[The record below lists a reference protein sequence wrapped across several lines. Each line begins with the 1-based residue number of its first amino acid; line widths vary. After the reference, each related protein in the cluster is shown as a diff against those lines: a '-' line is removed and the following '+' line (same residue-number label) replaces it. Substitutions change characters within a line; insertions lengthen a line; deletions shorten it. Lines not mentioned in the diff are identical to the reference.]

1 MNMSKKV
8 GFDRAIKPGWMDIT
22 ADLAMQGY
30 WPEDINRKL
39 EELLMDQIE
48 GKEARRKTRTVLLA
62 VWVKTRDDLL
72 ALRSDAFEL
81 LRSIPSRSRIAV
93 HWGMSMAVH
102 PFFGHVAAVIG
113 RLFSLQGMASTSE
126 IQRRVRETYGERQT
140 VSRSV
145 RSLLLNFSYWGVLTN
160 TTERSI
166 HTPSPKVNI
175 DEPRLIAWL
184 VEAFLYA
191 SDSSS
196 GTIDSILKS
205 PNLFPFALGNISSR
219 DLSLS
224 GRLHV
229 VRHGLDEELVMLSV
243 PAYNQQ

>member
-1 MNMSKKV
+1 MSMSKKV
-8 GFDRAIKPGWMDIT
+8 GFDRAIKLGWMDIT
-22 ADLAMQGY
+22 ANLAMQGY
-30 WPEDINRKL
+30 SPEDINQKL

-81 LRSIPSRSRIAV
+81 LRSIPSSSRIAV

-126 IQRRVRETYGERQT
+126 IQRRVREIYGERQT

-160 TTERSI
+160 TAERSI
-166 HTPSPKVNI
+166 HTPSPKINI
-175 DEPRLIAWL
+175 DETRLIAWL

-191 SDSSS
+191 NDSSS
-196 GTIDSILKS
+196 GTINSILKS
-205 PNLFPFALGNISSR
+205 PNLFPFALDNISSR

-224 GRLHV
+224 GRLDV
-229 VRHGLDEELVMLSV
+229 FRHGFDEEMVMLSV
-243 PAYNQQ
+243 SGNNQR